1 MLTLVAWTAEMVA
14 LPSRPSHLEK
24 AFKFTNSTEP
34 TLYYSQLKHRPHF
47 IYIYIYPL
55 KKLPLLFKKEKK
67 ARIFLYLFGVQH
79 LESNHGYFT
88 PHLFILIHSF
98 CSSKPQSAI
107 TRIIRFSGFG
117 FRPWIHIHFF
127 PSMLLPLNFFQPN
140 STHFSF
146 LLWSNSFFAFVFS
159 FWIGVWNSRQE
170 R

>member
-1 MLTLVAWTAEMVA
+1 MDGWDGSIAKPTIPPWKSLQVHQLHRAHLV
-14 LPSRPSHLEK
+14 LFP
-24 AFKFTNSTEP
+24 TETPP
-34 TLYYSQLKHRPHF
+34 TLYIY

-55 KKLPLLFKKEKK
+55 KKLPLLFKKKK
-67 ARIFLYLFGVQH
+67 ASIFLYLFGVQH

>member
-1 MLTLVAWTAEMVA
+1 MDGWDGSIAKPTNPPWKSLLVHQLHRA
-14 LPSRPSHLEK
+14 HLVL
-24 AFKFTNSTEP
+24 FPTETPP
-34 TLYYSQLKHRPHF
+34 TFY
-47 IYIYIYPL
+47 IYIYIHL
-55 KKLPLLFKKEKK
+55 KNSLYFSKKKK
-67 ARIFLYLFGVQH
+67 SGYLYLLGVQH

>member
-1 MLTLVAWTAEMVA
+1 MVA

-24 AFKFTNSTEP
+24 AFKFTYSTEP
-34 TLYYSQLKHRPHF
+34 TLYYSQLKHRPHYIYIY

-55 KKLPLLFKKEKK
+55 KKLPLLFKKKK
-67 ARIFLYLFGVQH
+67 ASIFLYLFGVQH

-117 FRPWIHIHFF
+117 FRFRSIFISSQACYYLLTFF
-127 PSMLLPLNFFQPN
+127 NQIQLIFPFFSDLILFLPL
-140 STHFSF
+140 SF
-146 LLWSNSFFAFVFS
+146 RF
-159 FWIGVWNSRQE
+159 E
-170 R
+170 